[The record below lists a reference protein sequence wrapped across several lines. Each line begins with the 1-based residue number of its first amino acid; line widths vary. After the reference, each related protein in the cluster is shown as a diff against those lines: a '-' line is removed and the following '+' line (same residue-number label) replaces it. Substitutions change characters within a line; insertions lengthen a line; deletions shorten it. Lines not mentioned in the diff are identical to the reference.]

1 MSDCDAAESASPC
14 LKGEEIQLI
23 KRAQRR
29 DGAALRRLIE
39 LHQERLFAFVWRMVR
54 NHHDAEEICQEAFLK
69 AFAALDTFD
78 IRYRFST
85 WLFTI
90 AYRLTLNVLRRKRPL
105 AADIDFARVA
115 AADAEGVE
123 ERSANTEEAQRLK
136 TLVWSAVERLTP
148 PQRAAVLLFYRQ
160 QVGCNEIAEV
170 LDIPVATVKSLLH
183 RARAKLKDLL
193 EPQLSEEYTRDRIL
207 RGFAG

>member
-1 MSDCDAAESASPC
+1 MSNSDAVESDSPC

-39 LHQERLFAFVWRMVR
+39 LHQERLFAFVWRIIR

-90 AYRLTLNVLRRKRPL
+90 AYRLTLNLLRKKRP
-105 AADIDFARVA
+105 
-115 AADAEGVE
+115 
-123 ERSANTEEAQRLK
+123 NRL
-136 TLVWSAVERLTP
+136 
-148 PQRAAVLLFYRQ
+148 
-160 QVGCNEIAEV
+160 
-170 LDIPVATVKSLLH
+170 
-183 RARAKLKDLL
+183 
-193 EPQLSEEYTRDRIL
+193 
-207 RGFAG
+207 

>member
-1 MSDCDAAESASPC
+1 MSDFDAAESASPR
-14 LKGEEIQLI
+14 LRGEEIQLI

-39 LHQERLFAFVWRMVR
+39 LHQERLFAFVWRMIR

-90 AYRLTLNVLRRKRPL
+90 AYRLTLNLLRRKRPL
-105 AADIDFARVA
+105 VADIDFARVA
-115 AADAEGVE
+115 ADAEGVD

-148 PQRAAVLLFYRQ
+148 PQRAAVLLFYKQ
-160 QVGCNEIAEV
+160 QAGCNEIAEV
-170 LDIPVATVKSLLH
+170 LDIPVATVKSHLH

-193 EPQLSEEYTRDRIL
+193 EPQLSEEYPGDRIL